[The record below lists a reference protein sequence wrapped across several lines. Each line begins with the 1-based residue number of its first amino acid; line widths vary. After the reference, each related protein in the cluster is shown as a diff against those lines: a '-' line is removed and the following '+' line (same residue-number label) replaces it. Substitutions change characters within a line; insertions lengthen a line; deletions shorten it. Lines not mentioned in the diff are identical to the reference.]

1 MYEQVF
7 QFFGLRENP
16 FHVSP
21 DPRYFFCSGTHARA
35 FSQLTAAMETRQGL
49 LVLVGEPGT
58 GKTIL
63 LHRLLDWLQERK
75 QSSCY
80 VFQSQL
86 KPLELFEAILHDF
99 GVACDSRRKGD
110 MLAAL
115 NSWLMQRHGMGD
127 SPVLIIDEAQAVW
140 LRTLDRLRMLLNL
153 EAPNSKLLQI
163 VLAGQ
168 TQLEEKLRRP
178 ELRQLHQRIMFRC
191 NLEPLSLQGTSAY
204 IKHRLTVCGASNTE
218 IFGHDTIEAV
228 QLHAE
233 GIPRV
238 INLLCEHALLRAY
251 SENSIVVTA
260 EMIRSVAAE
269 FELLPQRWV
278 AEKREWSPEIELIRS
293 SQPEKKTRVSAMAAA
308 LGETSSSTAEKTSQ
322 VKATTKAKSQAL
334 QQALQAQRESTG
346 TTSRVVDE
354 ELPLAAARSA
364 PFKATTPRA
373 VAELRNETTI
383 AHPAAVAVNRSRPN
397 EFVDW
402 TRSKLGFRFRRY
414 WLDVRQSFAHDWKH
428 FMQNAARRSERFRS
442 SNI

>member
-1 MYEQVF
+1 MYEHVF

-21 DPRYFFCSGTHARA
+21 DPRFLFCNGTHARA
-35 FSQLTAAMETRQGL
+35 FSQLTAGVETRQGL
-49 LVLVGEPGT
+49 VVLIGEPGT

-63 LHRLLDWLQERK
+63 LHHLLNWLQERK

-99 GVACDSRRKGD
+99 GVACDSPRKGA

-115 NSWLMQRHGMGD
+115 NSWLVQRRAMGD
-127 SPVLIIDEAQAVW
+127 SPVLIIDEAQAIW

-153 EAPNSKLLQI
+153 ETPGAKLLQI

-191 NLEPLSLQGTSAY
+191 NVEPLSLQETSEY
-204 IKHRLTVCGASNTE
+204 IKHRLTICGASNTG
-218 IFGHDTIEAV
+218 IFGGDSIEAL

-251 SENSIVVTA
+251 SKKSIVVTA
-260 EMIRSVAAE
+260 EMITSIAAE
-269 FELLPQRWV
+269 FELLPQGRV
-278 AEKREWSPEIELIRS
+278 AEKRELIPEIEVMPIF
-293 SQPEKKTRVSAMAAA
+293 QPEKKTRVSAMAAA
-308 LGETSSSTAEKTSQ
+308 MGETRAMTGKARSAEKPPPTTLTKNARLESQ
-322 VKATTKAKSQAL
+322 QPPSKAQLET
-334 QQALQAQRESTG
+334 TG
-346 TTSRVVDE
+346 TVKRDE
-354 ELPLAAARSA
+354 EIPLAAAFEAPTALTVPQLRSE
-364 PFKATTPRA
+364 PM
-373 VAELRNETTI
+373 I
-383 AHPAAVAVNRSRPN
+383 ARPTPAAASPSQQK
-397 EFVDW
+397 EFVEW

-428 FMQNAARRSERFRS
+428 FVQNAARKSERPRA
-442 SNI
+442 SNV